1 VKTPMLLLSRLRQ
14 LSPCLISF
22 AEVTVL
28 MMVTTLR
35 RFAASRAASIVGAMT
50 IASVACSENLPEQR
64 SGIVQIE
71 IPESMRQEHEQ
82 IHGALVAASEQ
93 PGAVGEAARALT
105 GVLHPHFVRE
115 EQIALPPLGLLES
128 LARGEYEP
136 WMRDVLPMTDSLQAE
151 WSQMLREHEVIAAA
165 AVRLEEV
172 ARAEGDAEVERL
184 ARTLQL
190 HARTE
195 EEVYY
200 PAAVLVG
207 IVVRMNEDRRQ

>member
-1 VKTPMLLLSRLRQ
+1 MSSSWLPV
-14 LSPCLISF
+14 
-22 AEVTVL
+22 A
-28 MMVTTLR
+28 
-35 RFAASRAASIVGAMT
+35 RAAPLVWLIT
-50 IASVACSENLPEQR
+50 IMPVACGENRPEQR
-64 SGIVQIE
+64 SGSVQVT

-82 IHGALVAASEQ
+82 IHTALVAATER
-93 PGAVGEAARALT
+93 PGALGEAARALAEA
-105 GVLHPHFVRE
+105 LHPHFVRE

-136 WMRDVLPMTDSLQAE
+136 WMREVLPMTDSLEAE
-151 WSQMLREHEVIAAA
+151 WSRMLREHEVIGAA
-165 AVRLEEV
+165 AVRLEAV
-172 ARAEGDAEVERL
+172 ARAEGDGDVERL

-207 IVVRMNEDRRQ
+207 IVLRMHEAERQ

>member
-1 VKTPMLLLSRLRQ
+1 MMRRIRKR
-14 LSPCLISF
+14 SPCLIAF
-22 AEVTVL
+22 AEVAV
-28 MMVTTLR
+28 MMTKLR
-35 RFAASRAASIVGAMT
+35 RFTAPRAATLVGLMA
-50 IASVACSENLPEQR
+50 IASVGCSEARPEQR
-64 SGIVQIE
+64 SGNGQIE

-82 IHGALVAASEQ
+82 IHSALVAASEQ
-93 PGAVGEAARALT
+93 PGAVGEAARALAE
-105 GVLHPHFVRE
+105 VLHPHFVRE

-128 LARGEYEP
+128 LARVEYEP
-136 WMRDVLPMTDSLQAE
+136 WMRDVLPMTDSLEAE
-151 WSQMLREHEVIAAA
+151 WSQMLREHEVIGAA

-172 ARAEGDAEVERL
+172 ARVEGDTEVERL

-207 IVVRMNEDRRQ
+207 TVVRMHEDRRQ